1 MAPRESSCDIRL
13 SRKLHLGIFSHALII
28 ILFIIYSPF
37 KQYIHPWYIFFDSS
51 VSYGRP
57 GVELSARHQ
66 QETVIQELHFLPEQV
81 TNQRTSSVDPS
92 TAIDRGENWGCV
104 LQGGAILN
112 EISRENSACSS
123 CKMVDFYCHCLKYY
137 RLQSFRLNWNGFCF
151 TDWLASHTGNQYKL
165 IYFVLH

>member
-1 MAPRESSCDIRL
+1 MAPWESTCDIFL
-13 SRKLHLGIFSHALII
+13 SRKLHLGILVTRSSFCA
-28 ILFIIYSPF
+28 F
-37 KQYIHPWYIFFDSS
+37 KYIHPWFIFFDSS

-81 TNQRTSSVDPS
+81 SNWQTSSVDDPS
-92 TAIDRGENWGCV
+92 TAIDGGENWGCV

-112 EISRENSACSS
+112 EIARENSAWSY
-123 CKMVDFYCHCLKYY
+123 CKMLDFCHHCLKYY
-137 RLQSFRLNWNGFCF
+137 RWQSFRLNWNGFCF
-151 TDWLASHTGNQYKL
+151 TDLLASHTGNQYKL